1 MHKYS
6 SVRVRINLL
15 QLYPTLYNPMDCGPP
30 GSSVHGDS
38 AGKNSGVGCHAL
50 LQGIFPTQGSNPGL
64 LCLLHCQTGSLPL
77 VPLGKPPKTIHIH
90 MYSSRYVN
98 VICICGYTHLFEL
111 SLLENNNYKKL
122 CKELKGQRSSRLSSV
137 LLTCIKPLCNTH
149 SFEFDK

>member
-1 MHKYS
+1 M
-6 SVRVRINLL
+6 
-15 QLYPTLYNPMDCGPP
+15 TLWTIARQAPLSMGFFRHEYWSGLPCPPP
-30 GSSVHGDS
+30 GNLPDPGIEPRSLMSPALSDRFFTTS
-38 AGKNSGVGCHAL
+38 A
-50 LQGIFPTQGSNPGL
+50 
-64 LCLLHCQTGSLPL
+64 TGEA
-77 VPLGKPPKTIHIH
+77 PKTIHIH